1 MQNTKR
7 IQIALGLV
15 ASIVLGLNTPSTVDD
30 PVGQAVTHKDRLK
43 SDSARDADR
52 QPGRILDFF
61 DIKRGQVVADLMA
74 GDGYYTEILSR
85 AVGEGGVV
93 YCQNTAIPLRV
104 FAEAP
109 LTARLA
115 DDRLPNVVRLD
126 TEFEESGLPDG
137 ELDAAIL
144 VRFYHDFGW
153 QEVDRPGFNKV
164 VFDSLKPGGVF
175 GVVDHHAK
183 VGAGISEG
191 KRLHRVE
198 ASLVQAELEAA
209 GFVLEAESYVL
220 TDPTDPLDW
229 SIFDPKH
236 DGRDTTSRFVYLF
249 RKPLRTGDQ
258 DKK

>member
-1 MQNTKR
+1 MENT
-7 IQIALGLV
+7 QLLQSALAVVGTL
-15 ASIVLGLNTPSTVDD
+15 VLGLGLNSISAGDD
-30 PVGQAVTHKDRLK
+30 PVAEAVTHKDRLQ
-43 SDSARDADR
+43 SDLTRDADR
-52 QPGRILDFF
+52 QPARILDFF

-85 AVGEGGVV
+85 AVGKDGVV
-93 YCQNTAIPLRV
+93 YCQNTSIPLRV

-115 DDRLPNVVRLD
+115 DDRLPNVTRLD
-126 TEFEESGLPDG
+126 TEFEDSGLPEAG
-137 ELDAAIL
+137 LDAAIL

-153 QEVDRPGFNKV
+153 QKVDRPAFNKV

-183 VGAGISEG
+183 KDAGITEG

-198 ASLVQAELEAA
+198 ASMVQEELEAA

-220 TDPTDPLDW
+220 TDPTDPMDW

-249 RKPLRTGDQ
+249 RKPLE
-258 DKK
+258 